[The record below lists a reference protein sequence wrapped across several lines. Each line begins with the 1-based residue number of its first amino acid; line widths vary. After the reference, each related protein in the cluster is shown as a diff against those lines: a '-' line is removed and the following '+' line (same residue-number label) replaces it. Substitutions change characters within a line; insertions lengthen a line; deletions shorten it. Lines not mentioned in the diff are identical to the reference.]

1 MRKQPFSS
9 RITNPSFSQLY
20 TLPGRAKISLREPS
34 MSKVANVVGR
44 LEKKDKTSNF
54 HCYIIIYIY
63 FVFSIVYIIDAM
75 NHYYPGFIKT
85 RPKWI

>member
-44 LEKKDKTSNF
+44 LLKKDKISNSN
-54 HCYIIIYIY
+54 CYFIIYIY
-63 FVFSIVYIIDAM
+63 YTDAM
-75 NHYYPGFIKT
+75 NHYYPGFMKT